1 MEGTWYNCAASSG
14 ESRLI
19 CPICGIEMIAVERSG
34 IELDSCISCRGF
46 WFDRGELDLLGELSG
61 CDLSTL
67 DLGTS
72 TGSSVR
78 RHCPRCRKPLEEA
91 VYGAIRIDR
100 CPGGDGFW
108 FDRGELGGLIDR
120 ALTATGGIATVSQ
133 FLGEVFGARPD
144 DGRENPRQEEP
155 RP

>member
-1 MEGTWYNCAASSG
+1 M
-14 ESRLI
+14 I
-19 CPICGIEMIAVERSG
+19 CPVCGIEMIAVERSG

-46 WFDRGELDLLGELSG
+46 WFDAGELDLLGEMSG

-67 DLGTS
+67 DLGPS
-72 TGSSVR
+72 TGSGGR
-78 RHCPRCRKPLEEA
+78 RQCPLCRKRLEEA
-91 VYGAIRIDR
+91 AYGPIRIDR

-120 ALTATGGIATVSQ
+120 ALTARGGIATVSQ

-144 DGRENPRQEEP
+144 DGQEIQQQKGAP
-155 RP
+155 K